1 MREAMFAASIGDD
14 VYGEDESVNA
24 LQTKIAQMFGME
36 AAIFCPSGTMTNQIA
51 LKVLTQPQDEVICYK
66 GAHIYKYEGGGLFFN
81 SQVSVKLVEGNL
93 GRLSP
98 VDILDNINA
107 DDVHYPRTTVVAL
120 ENTVNRGG
128 GCIYK
133 LTDIQAIEKVARENQ
148 LKMHLD
154 GARLFNALVATGEK
168 AKDYGKYFD
177 TISICLSKGL
187 GCPVGSVLLGSK
199 DLIHYAKRVRKAFG
213 GGMRQAGFLAA
224 AGTYALDH
232 HINRLAD
239 DHRRAKIIKEWL
251 TQQSYIESVL
261 PVETN
266 IILFNFPTQE
276 VATRFHTFC
285 RTHQILLGAT
295 DKKQARMVT
304 HLDFTDQHLEGLFE
318 GLKKFIL

>member
-1 MREAMFAASIGDD
+1 
-14 VYGEDESVNA
+14 
-24 LQTKIAQMFGME
+24 
-36 AAIFCPSGTMTNQIA
+36 
-51 LKVLTQPQDEVICYK
+51 
-66 GAHIYKYEGGGLFFN
+66 
-81 SQVSVKLVEGNL
+81 
-93 GRLSP
+93 
-98 VDILDNINA
+98 
-107 DDVHYPRTTVVAL
+107 L